1 MNEMSQ
7 FKLQK
12 SKALVATTL
21 QNWLDYGP
29 EISKLLKKFENF
41 NESMSQVRVHHNFSE
56 SVQTNFHKYV
66 KSLLSGL

>member
-12 SKALVATTL
+12 SKALVEKTL
-21 QNWLDYGP
+21 QKWLVYGP
-29 EISKLLKKFENF
+29 EISKLLKEFEKF
-41 NESMSQVRVHHNFSE
+41 NESISQVWVHRNFSE
-56 SVQTNFHKYV
+56 SVQTSFHKYV